1 MMDRILQ
8 RPGQILLVMGLL
20 TLGMLFS
27 LRNLQFDFSPQVI
40 FESDHES
47 FRYLQRYFEVFG
59 RDDDELLFLLVAE
72 EGLTIDTPDAHQFVE
87 VLHAALEKRVSYLVR
102 IQSLA
107 RTPPDLLRK
116 GLLSRILISQDRRAT
131 AILVRI
137 AADRLEYQSLQPIVN
152 QARDTLNSLVPP
164 AGYSLHMVGVPRA
177 RVSVVEGLIGDQVR
191 FFPVSLT
198 LFILLFYVVLRN
210 SWAVFFCLGS
220 VGMAMFWG
228 LGFLAMTGKSIDIL
242 NNVLPTLMFVIGSS
256 DAVHLV
262 LRYRD
267 ELRSGRSQEEAIHQ
281 TMSHLSLACL
291 FTSLT
296 TAVGFASLLA
306 ARINILQY
314 FGLYCSVGIGF
325 SYLLVVTVL
334 PCGLKIVPP
343 IAMPAS
349 GSDSRSRVERGL
361 DALAD
366 FVIDRPRSIFVF
378 SVILVGVFGGL
389 ALQVTPR
396 TNIHE
401 AVPDEDP
408 LFRDVQVVEERYGG
422 FIPVALVLEW
432 EPGVEILHPDSLDRI
447 RGLRSFLEDQPEIRM
462 AVSVADLIDDF
473 GPLVFTPSCSEPLE
487 RVFRAEQRMTRIL
500 GWSADVGSDRIQD
513 CKRRIEAEI
522 ERVFQGVPGV
532 LVRVTGDGPVAT
544 EGIGFLI
551 GDLLASFFLAF
562 GIIFFMMILL
572 LRSWR
577 AALVSMIPN
586 LAPLIL
592 TMGFMGAMGMDM
604 RVSSVVV
611 FSVSLGLAVDDT
623 IHFMVRY
630 AEEWGI
636 HQDAAVAVRRT
647 FQGAGKAILGTTLLL
662 GVGFGVLLL
671 SHFPITRTFSTL
683 MIMTLLG
690 AVFGDLLLLPAC
702 LLLFQPFRHHRP
714 VGTVSGEEVERS
726 ES

>member
-1 MMDRILQ
+1 
-8 RPGQILLVMGLL
+8 
-20 TLGMLFS
+20 
-27 LRNLQFDFSPQVI
+27 
-40 FESDHES
+40 
-47 FRYLQRYFEVFG
+47 
-59 RDDDELLFLLVAE
+59 
-72 EGLTIDTPDAHQFVE
+72 
-87 VLHAALEKRVSYLVR
+87 
-102 IQSLA
+102 
-107 RTPPDLLRK
+107 
-116 GLLSRILISQDRRAT
+116 
-131 AILVRI
+131 
-137 AADRLEYQSLQPIVN
+137 
-152 QARDTLNSLVPP
+152 
-164 AGYSLHMVGVPRA
+164 
-177 RVSVVEGLIGDQVR
+177 
-191 FFPVSLT
+191 
-198 LFILLFYVVLRN
+198 
-210 SWAVFFCLGS
+210 
-220 VGMAMFWG
+220 
-228 LGFLAMTGKSIDIL
+228 
-242 NNVLPTLMFVIGSS
+242 
-256 DAVHLV
+256 
-262 LRYRD
+262 
-267 ELRSGRSQEEAIHQ
+267 
-281 TMSHLSLACL
+281 
-291 FTSLT
+291 
-296 TAVGFASLLA
+296 
-306 ARINILQY
+306 
-314 FGLYCSVGIGF
+314 
-325 SYLLVVTVL
+325 
-334 PCGLKIVPP
+334 
-343 IAMPAS
+343 
-349 GSDSRSRVERGL
+349 
-361 DALAD
+361 
-366 FVIDRPRSIFVF
+366 
-378 SVILVGVFGGL
+378 
-389 ALQVTPR
+389 
-396 TNIHE
+396 
-401 AVPDEDP
+401 
-408 LFRDVQVVEERYGG
+408 
-422 FIPVALVLEW
+422 PVALVLEW

-702 LLLFQPFRHHRP
+702 LLLF
-714 VGTVSGEEVERS
+714 
-726 ES
+726 